1 MRRGVFLG
9 LLWLWSGCILGQD
22 TLRLTRRQCEQLFLQ
37 NNLLLLAQ
45 QLEVPKSE
53 AEYWQARLWPNPTL
67 SLDEVNLWAGARQLE
82 VFHQTLPAFGPG
94 TFGKNRQISLALEQL
109 IITASKRR
117 KLMAAE
123 KIRIEKSQSQFAE
136 LLRALRTELRRLILS
151 LQYGQQWEKL
161 LQTQLERVRR
171 LTAGFRRQVEAGNF
185 PRAEWMRLKAIELS
199 LQNQISQTQ
208 LENTVVQK
216 ELKILIQV
224 PENIFLYVQDTLSSP
239 TYYSLDAG
247 LLSALTDTA
256 LSLRPDARQ
265 AALEYAYYDKRLAYE
280 KSLKTPDITLKGGYD
295 RGGNFMFNFIGF
307 GLALDIPVFHRNQ
320 GHIAWARLA
329 RDQAGLLL
337 QQKRTEVRQEVATA
351 FFNLGQAV
359 KFFATMDPQYD
370 AQLDAM
376 MDSYERNYQNR
387 LISLLEF
394 NDFMTAYMDNKKAL
408 LDAVRRVQECTE
420 ELYFSVGKDVV
431 LNP

>member
-1 MRRGVFLG
+1 MRLRNRIFLFVSVSVIG
-9 LLWLWSGCILGQD
+9 LTWLSSVIIYLLFAQYREEEFQQ
-22 TLRLTRRQCEQLFLQ
+22 RL
-37 NNLLLLAQ
+37 
-45 QLEVPKSE
+45 K
-53 AEYWQARLWPNPTL
+53 
-67 SLDEVNLWAGARQLE
+67 
-82 VFHQTLPAFGPG
+82 
-94 TFGKNRQISLALEQL
+94 
-109 IITASKRR
+109 
-117 KLMAAE
+117 E
-123 KIRIEKSQSQFAE
+123 KIRFTIDLIKEYKELSSNLSAIMDKHTIHALYDEKILVFDGDKNLIYKSLDDLPIHGYSN
-136 LLRALRTELRRLILS
+136 LLH
-151 LQYGQQWEKL
+151 
-161 LQTQLERVRR
+161 
-171 LTAGFRRQVEAGNF
+171 
-185 PRAEWMRLKAIELS
+185 ELS

-216 ELKILIQV
+216 ELKIWIQV

-329 RDQAGLLL
+329 RDQADLLL
-337 QQKRTEVRQEVATA
+337 QVKKTEVRQEVAAA
-351 FFNLGQAV
+351 FFSLGQAV

-394 NDFMTAYMDNKKAL
+394 NDFMTAYLDNKKAL

-420 ELYFSVGKDVV
+420 ELYFSIGKDVV